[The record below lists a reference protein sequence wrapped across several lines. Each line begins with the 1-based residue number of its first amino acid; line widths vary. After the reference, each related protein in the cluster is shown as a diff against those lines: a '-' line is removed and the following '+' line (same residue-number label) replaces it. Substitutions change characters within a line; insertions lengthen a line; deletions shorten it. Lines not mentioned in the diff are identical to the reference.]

1 MTIARANA
9 GDTIIL
15 NPGTYYENNVTIKK
29 DITIRA
35 NVGVGGN
42 AKNTLIDAQGTG
54 RIFYNQRGISLTL
67 DNLTLIGGQL
77 SNTPDGGAIYSD
89 GSLLITSC
97 IIMNS
102 STSYSG
108 GAIFSSGSLTI
119 ISSTISNCSAT
130 IAGGG
135 IEFIGSEA
143 NIISSLITGCSS
155 GQGGA
160 IDSTNY
166 TVVNSSTISDC
177 IAQGG
182 GGAISSEP
190 PLPVNGDSLDITSS
204 TFTNCTAGVSE
215 KNSGGGAIGARGEI
229 AIFSSTIENCSVE
242 NGGRGGAIADIGGSD
257 GASVFILTSRLVN
270 DDRGTAIYAWAPVDA
285 RYNWWGSNDNPSSH
299 FSEMSTDYTANYT
312 PWLEL
317 RITSSSYL
325 YPNQQNAIRADLFY
339 ASDGSYINLTYF
351 KPPDIPVVFEA
362 PEGNVRLE
370 PLYGTLMDG
379 TNSTTIIPETS
390 GIAIVDVSADNQTDS
405 LIIPI
410 LGPDTTFSS
419 NVITSVSRDWGMEN
433 VTIDNQ
439 TFAII
444 IPLNPTNST
453 IPDAFWRVNPTLPVT
468 TGTPTTPLSFTSA
481 LAGIAVTCIFFK
493 ITQRRK

>member
-1 MTIARANA
+1 MI
-9 GDTIIL
+9 
-15 NPGTYYENNVTIKK
+15 E
-29 DITIRA
+29 
-35 NVGVGGN
+35 
-42 AKNTLIDAQGTG
+42 G
-54 RIFYNQRGISLTL
+54 R
-67 DNLTLIGGQL
+67 
-77 SNTPDGGAIYSD
+77 P
-89 GSLLITSC
+89 
-97 IIMNS
+97 
-102 STSYSG
+102 
-108 GAIFSSGSLTI
+108 
-119 ISSTISNCSAT
+119 
-130 IAGGG
+130 
-135 IEFIGSEA
+135 
-143 NIISSLITGCSS
+143 
-155 GQGGA
+155 
-160 IDSTNY
+160 
-166 TVVNSSTISDC
+166 
-177 IAQGG
+177 
-182 GGAISSEP
+182 
-190 PLPVNGDSLDITSS
+190 
-204 TFTNCTAGVSE
+204 FTH
-215 KNSGGGAIGARGEI
+215 R
-229 AIFSSTIENCSVE
+229 
-242 NGGRGGAIADIGGSD
+242 
-257 GASVFILTSRLVN
+257 
-270 DDRGTAIYAWAPVDA
+270 APVDA
-285 RYNWWGSNDNPSSH
+285 RYNWWGLNDNPSSH

-351 KPPDIPVVFEA
+351 KPPDIPVVFKA

-453 IPDAFWRVNPTLPVT
+453 IPGCHF
-468 TGTPTTPLSFTSA
+468 GE
-481 LAGIAVTCIFFK
+481 
-493 ITQRRK
+493 